1 MKKIAILLTTLMI
14 SCATPKMF
22 VADLNVVGKVIKIT
36 KCDCPDGGFIYLVQ
50 IDPES
55 KQYVRYITDASY
67 NIGDYVYFH
76 TIVKKEDTI
85 TDKNQ

>member
-1 MKKIAILLTTLMI
+1 M
-14 SCATPKMF
+14 SCKAPSKMY
-22 VADLNVVGKVIKIT
+22 VTDLNTVGKVIEIT
-36 KCDCPDGGFIYLVQ
+36 KCDCLDGGFIYRIQ

-55 KQYVRYITDASY
+55 KQYVRYITDAPY
-67 NIGDYVYFH
+67 NVGDYIYFH